1 MPDFNYEAMATGG
14 QRTKG
19 TLTAQSPREV
29 MSMLDARGLYPIR
42 IDEARG
48 NIVSRRWVSRVKPRT
63 MAAFYSQMA
72 DLLQSG
78 VPLLRSIELLERQA
92 SQPAL
97 SEVLREVRARV
108 ADGTSLGDAMSQH
121 PRAFTELAV
130 SMVRAGQEGGFLEDV
145 LRRVADFSE
154 QQEDLK
160 SKVMGAMAYPVFLGS
175 VGTLVILGLVIFF
188 VPRFETIFAQLD
200 KEGQLPFLTIAL
212 IGTSNFLIYWG
223 WALAIALIGLG
234 FLYWTWSKTPKA
246 RQLLDGLKLRI
257 PGAGG
262 IALSLALSRFT
273 RILGTLLHNGIPILT
288 SLRIAK
294 DSTGNKVL
302 SDAIEKSAENIKA
315 GDKLATPLTACKHF
329 PRDVVEMISVG
340 EESNNLDKVLVDIAN
355 ALEKRTTRHLE
366 LFVRL
371 LEPLMLLVMA
381 VGVLLVVLGL
391 LMPIFRMASVVK

>member
-1 MPDFNYEAMATGG
+1 MPDFNYEAMGAGG
-14 QRTKG
+14 QRSKG

-48 NIVSRRWVSRVKPRT
+48 NAVSRRWVKRVKPRT
-63 MAAFYSQMA
+63 MAAFYSQLA

-78 VPLLRSIELLERQA
+78 VPLLRSIELLERQS

-97 SEVLREVRARV
+97 SEVLREIRARV
-108 ADGTSLGDAMSQH
+108 ADGTSLGDAMAQH

-130 SMVRAGQEGGFLEDV
+130 SMVKAGQEGGFLEDV
-145 LRRVADFSE
+145 LRRIADFSE

-160 SKVMGAMAYPVFLGS
+160 SKVMGALAYPVFLGS
-175 VGTLVILGLVIFF
+175 VGTIVILGLVIFF
-188 VPRFETIFAQLD
+188 VPKFENIFKQLD
-200 KEGQLPFLTIAL
+200 AQGQLPFLTKAL
-212 IGTSNFLIYWG
+212 IGTSNFLISWG
-223 WALAIALIGLG
+223 WATAIALVGLG
-234 FLYWTWSKTPKA
+234 FLYWRWSNSPKG
-246 RQLLDGLKLRI
+246 RQLLDAFRLKI

-262 IALSLALSRFT
+262 IALSLSLSRFT

-302 SDAIEKSAENIKA
+302 ADAIEAAAENIKA

-329 PRDVVEMISVG
+329 PRDIVEMISVG
-340 EESNNLDKVLVDIAN
+340 EESNNLDKVLVGIAD

-381 VGVLLVVLGL
+381 VCVLLVVLGL
-391 LMPIFRMASVVK
+391 LMPVFKMASVVK